1 MAGGKETPRQK
12 MIGMMYLVLTA
23 LLALNVS
30 STVIDKF
37 VFLNASLEHA
47 VSESGKRNSQTLE
60 SIQKLVSETGNRDAD
75 VKVMTTAQEIRAES
89 AKIIGELDTLKA
101 FFVEITGGTD
111 PETGELIG
119 KTDYDRVGHEMMADG
134 GNNHGAALMQRLNDY
149 AAFMNEKIGEEGGFE
164 PLALDADD
172 DPYWKD
178 QPNQKGKDFATL
190 AFQNT
195 PTPAGMATVSEF
207 QSRVMQYETR
217 ALDILAKKIG
227 AGDISFDQIKAMV
240 RPDSRDVAAGTRY
253 KAELFLTA
261 SASGITPTMSVN
273 DNEIKVENGL
283 GLIDFPATPGNYDAN
298 GRSKRSYEAKIT
310 VTLPGGKDTTF
321 VENVEYFVVRPVLS
335 IQSASVQALYLN
347 CGNEL
352 NVQVPALGSSY
363 NPAFSAQGAST
374 IPGSQKGI
382 VTVVP
387 KSAEVTLRVSSN
399 GNAVGSQKFKVRRIP
414 KPEIKA
420 YNRGRE
426 INMKQG
432 VRQVPRVLQIRA
444 VADESF
450 QQFLPKDARFQVQQS
465 EITLVRAGRA
475 VSNVRGNGPDVNI
488 SQLAGQARAG
498 DNIVVEV
505 RKVQRANFRNQV
517 EDVNNYAPR
526 FLTIPVN

>member
-47 VSESGKRNSQTLE
+47 VNESGNRNTQTLQ
-60 SIQKLVSETGNRDAD
+60 SIQKLVSETGNREAD
-75 VKVMTTAQEIRAES
+75 VKVLEVAQEVRAES
-89 AKIIGELDTLKA
+89 AKLIDELDTLKA
-101 FFVEITGGTD
+101 FFVRITGGTD

-119 KTDYDRVGHEMMADG
+119 KTDYDKVGHEMLPD
-134 GNNHGAALMQRLNDY
+134 GNNHGEALKQRLNAY
-149 AAFMNEKIGEEGGFE
+149 SAFMEEKLGEEFE
-164 PLALDADD
+164 QLALDADD
-172 DPYWKD
+172 DPYWSSD
-178 QPNQKGKDFATL
+178 PNQKGKGFAQL
-190 AFQNT
+190 AFENT

-207 QSRVMQYETR
+207 QSRIMQYETR
-217 ALDILAKKIG
+217 ALDVLAKKIG

-240 RPDSRDVAAGTRY
+240 RPESRDVAAGTRY

-261 SASGITPTMSVN
+261 SASGITPTMTVN

-283 GLIDFPATPGNYDAN
+283 GMIDFAATPGNYDAQ
-298 GRSKRSYEAKIT
+298 GRSRRTYKAGIT

-321 VENVEYFVVRPVLS
+321 VEDIEYFVVRPVIS

-352 NVQVPALGSSY
+352 NVQVPALGTSY
-363 NPAFSAQGAST
+363 NPSFSAQGAST
-374 IPGSQKGI
+374 LAGAKKGM
-382 VTVVP
+382 VTVIP
-387 KSAEVTLRVSSN
+387 RAAEVTLRVSSN
-399 GNAVGSQKFKVRRIP
+399 GNSVGNQKFKVRRIP

-426 INMKQG
+426 INLKSG
-432 VRQVPRVLQIRA
+432 LRQVPRVLQIRA
-444 VADESF
+444 VPDESF
-450 QQFLPKDARFQVQQS
+450 QQFLPKDARFQVSQS

-475 VSNVRGNGPDVNI
+475 VANVRGNGPDVNI
-488 SQLAGQARAG
+488 GQLAGQARAG

-505 RKVQRANFRNQV
+505 RKVQRANFRNEV
-517 EDVNNYAPR
+517 EDFNNYAPR
-526 FLTIPVN
+526 FLTIPVK